1 MRIVV
6 LDGYTLNPGDLDWQG
21 IQAFGDITI
30 YDRTPE
36 EHIVERASGAEII
49 LTNKTPLG
57 AVTLS
62 KLSRLRYIGVLA
74 TGYNIVDIQTAAE
87 LGITVTNIPAY
98 GTSSVA
104 QFVISL
110 LLEVCHQVGMHDR
123 AVKNGEWVESKDFCF
138 TRSPLVELSGK
149 TMGIVGYGRIGRE
162 VGKIASALG
171 MNLCAATSGRSASAQ
186 DDHCR
191 IVSLEELFR
200 QSDVISLHCP
210 LLPGTKG
217 MINKE
222 TLSWMKRSAI
232 LINTSR
238 GGLIVE
244 SDLANALNEGLI
256 YGVALDVLSVEPPS
270 ADNPL
275 LLAAN
280 CIITPHIAWA
290 TKEARARLMETAV
303 SNLQAYLQG
312 SPINVV
318 R

>member
-123 AVKNGEWVESKDFCF
+123 AVKNWEWVESKDFCF